1 MEQSMKKEVMSA
13 PGIGLLTDFWKEKYL
28 EEYIPFGGSKIKFV
42 TGRSGSGKTYLLQL
56 MTRLAKHG
64 NYRAVSFSA
73 RDIWLN
79 DFKEIY
85 FEVLKQCDLMECLKG
100 CSRKIVMQM
109 GYSYEEIP
117 EGLTFMD
124 YLSGEN
130 MGDAL
135 TRREIRTQLKEMFLD
150 NPLLDNNFALA
161 CSMLT
166 GSLLGYPVMEEQ
178 SKSVLMGWLLGD
190 RTVKLTQVRTLG
202 LSPSRITK
210 YNARHMLRSLAEVV
224 HMGGY
229 AGIFVAVDDLDIL
242 VSRSSLELLHYTKMK
257 REDTYESI
265 RQLIDEI
272 DSLKHLMFV
281 FAFDRS
287 LMDEENTGLKSY
299 QALWMRIQ
307 TEVHGE
313 HFNRFSDIVDLD
325 VMAAKEYT
333 PQIILEISKVFSEEQ
348 QKQSMSVLSMEQAEA
363 LLAQSKFGNT
373 GIPQMIYHAMIGGTE
388 DAEENK

>member
-1 MEQSMKKEVMSA
+1 MEKEKISA
-13 PGIGLLTDFWKEKYL
+13 PGVGFFLDFWKEKYL
-28 EEYIPFGGSKIKFV
+28 EEYIRYGGSKIKFI
-42 TGRSGSGKTYLLQL
+42 TGRMGSGKSYMLHL
-56 MTRLAKHG
+56 MTKMAAEG
-64 NYRAVSFSA
+64 NYRVVSFSA
-73 RDIWLN
+73 KDIWLN

-85 FEVLKQCDLMECLKG
+85 FEMLRQCDLMECLQG
-100 CSRKIVMQM
+100 CCKKIVEQM
-109 GYSYEEIP
+109 GYTYEEIP

-166 GSLLGYPVMEEQ
+166 GSLLGYPILEEQ
-178 SKSVLMGWLLGD
+178 SKAVLLGWLAGD
-190 RTVKLTQVRTLG
+190 RTIKLTQVRSLG

-224 HMGGY
+224 HMGGF
-229 AGIFVAVDDLDIL
+229 AGIFAAVDDLDIL
-242 VSRSSLELLHYTKMK
+242 ISRSSLEPIHYTKMK

-281 FAFDRS
+281 FAFDRG
-287 LMDEENTGLKSY
+287 LMDDENAGLKSY

-307 TEVHGE
+307 TEITGE
-313 HFNRFSDIVDLD
+313 RFNRFSDIIDLD
-325 VMAAKEYT
+325 VMAAREYT
-333 PQIILEISKVFSEEQ
+333 PEIVVEISRAFSKAQ
-348 QKQSMSVLSMEQAEA
+348 QNMEA
-363 LLAQSKFGNT
+363 LTEQEAKQVLTQAKLANI
-373 GIPQMIYHAMIGGTE
+373 GIPQLICNAMMGGARD
-388 DAEENK
+388 DAEC

>member
-1 MEQSMKKEVMSA
+1 MEKEKISA
-13 PGIGLLTDFWKEKYL
+13 PGVGFFLDFWKEKYL
-28 EEYIPFGGSKIKFV
+28 EEYIRYGGSKIKFI
-42 TGRSGSGKTYLLQL
+42 TGRMGSGKSYMLHL
-56 MTRLAKHG
+56 MTKMAAEN
-64 NYRAVSFSA
+64 NYRVVIFSA
-73 RDIWLN
+73 KDIWLN

-85 FEVLKQCDLMECLKG
+85 FEMLRQCDLMECLLG
-100 CSRKIVMQM
+100 CCKKIVEQM
-109 GYSYEEIP
+109 GYTYEEIP

-166 GSLLGYPVMEEQ
+166 GSLLGYPILEEQ
-178 SKSVLMGWLLGD
+178 SKAVLLGWLAGD
-190 RTVKLTQVRTLG
+190 RTIKLTQVRSLG

-224 HMGGY
+224 HMGGF
-229 AGIFVAVDDLDIL
+229 AGIFAAVDDLDIL
-242 VSRSSLELLHYTKMK
+242 ISRSSLEPIHYTKMK

-281 FAFDRS
+281 FAFDRG
-287 LMDEENTGLKSY
+287 LMDDENAGLKSY

-307 TEVHGE
+307 TEITGE
-313 HFNRFSDIVDLD
+313 RFNRFSDIIDLD
-325 VMAAKEYT
+325 AMAAREYT
-333 PQIILEISKVFSEEQ
+333 PEIVMEISRAFSKAQ
-348 QKQSMSVLSMEQAEA
+348 QNMEA
-363 LLAQSKFGNT
+363 LTEQEAKQVLTQAKLANI
-373 GIPQMIYHAMIGGTE
+373 GIPQLICNAMMGGTRD
-388 DAEENK
+388 DAEY